1 MNGRK
6 SGMSI
11 RTDLALETVAA
22 AKTQIPGIIQE
33 KREGAGCT
41 VTEITV
47 ESDMAGMRIGKSR
60 GIYVTVETDR
70 ANADSDEFN
79 EAVDAMAEEIGRLL
93 PKEGEILVLGLGNN
107 DITPDALGPQAI
119 ARILATRHLSAELG
133 PEHPFSALR
142 PVCALAPGVLG
153 QTGIE
158 VAEIARSLCDRIKPA
173 GVIAVDALAC
183 ADIKRLG
190 RTIQITDTG
199 ISPGSGVQNKRKEI
213 SKATLGVPVVALGVP
228 TVVDMHTIA
237 ENISGKA
244 PEPDMPNMIVTPRD
258 IDKLI
263 ERMAKFVGF
272 AINKAL
278 FPEMT
283 VEDFIAL
290 S

>member
-1 MNGRK
+1 
-6 SGMSI
+6 MSI

-22 AKTQIPGIIQE
+22 AKEEVPGIRQE

-47 ESDMAGMRIGKSR
+47 ESDMAGIRIGKSK

-70 ANADSDEFN
+70 ANADSDEFE
-79 EAVDAMAEEIGRLL
+79 EAVYAMAEEIGRLL
-93 PKEGEILVLGLGNN
+93 PPSGEILVLGLGNN
-107 DITPDALGPQAI
+107 DITPDALGPKAI
-119 ARILATRHLSAELG
+119 SRILATRHLPTELG
-133 PEHPFSALR
+133 EENPFSSLR

-190 RTIQITDTG
+190 RTVQITDTG

-244 PEPDMPNMIVTPRD
+244 PGPDMPNMIVTPRD

-263 ERMAKFVGF
+263 ERMSKFVGF

-283 VEDFIAL
+283 VEDFTAL
-290 S
+290 A